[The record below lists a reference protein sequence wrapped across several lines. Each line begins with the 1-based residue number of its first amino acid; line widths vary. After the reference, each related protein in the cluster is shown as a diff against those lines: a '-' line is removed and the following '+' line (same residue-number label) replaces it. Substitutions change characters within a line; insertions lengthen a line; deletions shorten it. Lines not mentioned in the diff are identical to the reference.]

1 MHRHEIFYI
10 SNKSPK
16 AKYIDTQIKL
26 FIIYYDNKSAVLKF
40 TVIDDSVWTDFSHVL
55 ILSPS
60 FFWLT
65 SRASFSSWWKNKK
78 TN

>member
-26 FIIYYDNKSAVLKF
+26 FIIYYNNKSAVLKF
-40 TVIDDSVWTDFSHVL
+40 TVIDDCLNKFLTHFNIVSFLLLVNQSGVL
-55 ILSPS
+55 
-60 FFWLT
+60 
-65 SRASFSSWWKNKK
+65 
-78 TN
+78 

>member
-1 MHRHEIFYI
+1 MLFWFVSWKLVFTRICLLDKSKLQSTAMHRHEIFYI

-40 TVIDDSVWTDFSHVL
+40 TVIDDSV
-55 ILSPS
+55 
-60 FFWLT
+60 
-65 SRASFSSWWKNKK
+65 
-78 TN
+78 